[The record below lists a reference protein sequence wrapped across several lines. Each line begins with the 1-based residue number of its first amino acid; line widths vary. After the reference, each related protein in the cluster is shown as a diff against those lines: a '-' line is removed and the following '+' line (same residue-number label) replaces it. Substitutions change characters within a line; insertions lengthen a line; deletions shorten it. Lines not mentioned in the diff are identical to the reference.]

1 MNILGAK
8 GLASV
13 AVRCDAI
20 SGPECGAIYYQT
32 GHFLPMYRDSLVSRD
47 VAIFSSSDI
56 SSDLMISHD
65 MSYSPLHLHGN
76 VAGNMHSPIVHTT
89 FLVIGIYHDMSRRVT
104 ILQDMIYAKV
114 KFYEA

>member
-1 MNILGAK
+1 MSFKTRVFSFNTEGNLR
-8 GLASV
+8 SR
-13 AVRCDAI
+13 VRRN
-20 SGPECGAIYYQT
+20 YQT

-76 VAGNMHSPIVHTT
+76 VAGNMHSPIVHTI